1 MALKK
6 NLSESPESLN
16 GDFIY
21 IYFSADKP
29 PTEEIP
35 SEAPLCYKFKVK
47 SIEAQ
52 LLKIKKNILSY
63 TITRLRRVLI
73 IQKYLQQ
80 NAMMLMAMLLAI
92 TTQQAHQYATPIPKI
107 NLIIP

>member
-1 MALKK
+1 MKIFLSILGIFLVFSAISGHGSEKK

-52 LLKIKKNILSY
+52 LLKIKK
-63 TITRLRRVLI
+63 
-73 IQKYLQQ
+73 KYPELYDYQ
-80 NAMMLMAMLLAI
+80 I
-92 TTQQAHQYATPIPKI
+92 TTSSDNSKNIYSKTQ
-107 NLIIP
+107 